1 MKKFVEIIISK
12 KADGTIVKSS
22 RKSCK
27 VEFPND
33 DDDKDDYIVSIKHL
47 SDGSTVTTKAKKA
60 LN

>member
-33 DDDKDDYIVSIKHL
+33 DDKDDYIVSIKHL
-47 SDGSTVTTKAKKA
+47 NDGSTVTTKAKKA